1 MPTMTKRSTH
11 ISLERGLAV
20 LEFAASMGR
29 TVSLAETA
37 RHLELHR
44 STCHHIMQALVRA
57 DYLRQRGDSRTYELT
72 TKIYDLLG
80 PDAS

>member
-1 MPTMTKRSTH
+1 MPTVKRSTH
-11 ISLERGLAV
+11 TSLERGLSV

-29 TVSLAETA
+29 AVSLAETA

-44 STCHHIMQALVRA
+44 STVHHILQALVRA
-57 DYLRQRGDSRTYELT
+57 DYVRQKDDSRAYELT